1 MSAEMSD
8 EANELLLAGQQALRP
23 TPADK
28 SRIARALQAK
38 IQLGEVPPEPV
49 VEAPPPVAGGTGLPW
64 MAKVV
69 ALTGGVV
76 ASVAALLYATRST
89 EPEATVNEAVQTAAI
104 PTEQA
109 PTGEAPLEIHQ
120 LPTADVGQASEKE
133 NAPAAASGSAL
144 NRTAVR
150 AVPGDRLA
158 EEAAL
163 LASAEKAF
171 HAGNYNQTLT
181 LIAQHRAT
189 FPKGL
194 LARERVHLRVQTLCA
209 LGRYDEAD
217 EEQARLNKFG
227 GTTATKACGRKP

>member
-8 EANELLLAGQQALRP
+8 EANELLIEGQKALRP
-23 TPADK
+23 TAADK
-28 SRIARALQAK
+28 SRIAQALHAK
-38 IQLGEVPPEPV
+38 LQLAEVPREPI
-49 VEAPPPVAGGTGLPW
+49 VEAPPPIVDGTGSPW

-76 ASVAALLYATRST
+76 ASVAALLYVTRPAQPETPATDVV
-89 EPEATVNEAVQTAAI
+89 AQTATI
-104 PTEQA
+104 PSEQA
-109 PTGEAPLEIHQ
+109 PAAEPPVEIHQ
-120 LPTADVGQASEKE
+120 LPSADAEQQVS
-133 NAPAAASGSAL
+133 APSAASAASN
-144 NRTAVR
+144 NRGAPR

-171 HAGNYNQTLT
+171 HAGNFNQTLT

-189 FPKGL
+189 FPKGV
-194 LARERVHLRVQTLCA
+194 LARERVLLRVQTLCA

-217 EEQARLNKFG
+217 EEQSRLNKFA
-227 GTTATKACGRKP
+227 GTTTTKACGRAP